1 MNKLCWENW
10 TATCKRI
17 KLDYSPI
24 PHIKMNSKW
33 IKGLNVRPET
43 IKFLEENTGGKLL
56 DIDLNDVC
64 FGCDSKGKGNK
75 GKNKQMGP
83 H

>member
-1 MNKLCWENW
+1 
-10 TATCKRI
+10 
-17 KLDYSPI
+17 
-24 PHIKMNSKW
+24 MNSKW